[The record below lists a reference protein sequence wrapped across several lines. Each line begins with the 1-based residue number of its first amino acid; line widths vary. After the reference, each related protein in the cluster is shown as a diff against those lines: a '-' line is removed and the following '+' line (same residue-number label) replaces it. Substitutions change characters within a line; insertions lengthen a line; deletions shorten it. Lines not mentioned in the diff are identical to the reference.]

1 MNLCKPYMWILKKYL
16 CSIPFYVFRIF
27 PIKRNK
33 IVFSSYRGRGFGD
46 NGKYIALE
54 MIKEKND
61 YDLVW
66 LVRDI
71 HTDSFPKEVRK
82 INYRSLQAIYELATA
97 KVWIDNCRK
106 PIYMKKRKSQFYI
119 NTGHGGIPLKK
130 VEADIPPGG
139 IDAEYIKHAKNDS
152 KMTDLY
158 TSNAKFRT
166 YILKKRYWYDGEV
179 FECGSPKIERLL
191 LDNTETIKQI
201 KSKLGISEKKNIIL
215 YAPTF
220 RKSKDLEIYN
230 INFELICETL
240 KDSFGGDWVML
251 FRLHPNMYEFYEKC
265 SLPSNVINVTTY
277 DDMQDLLISADVLL
291 TDYSG
296 TMFEKIYDRKKVLL
310 YIPDCEVYERGY
322 YFRFEE
328 LPFPYAK
335 TEEDLIDNI
344 KNWNQNQYLQDI
356 DIFSQKIGLVFEYGA
371 SKKIVERI
379 SKIIEK

>member
-1 MNLCKPYMWILKKYL
+1 MSLAKYCL
-16 CSIPFYVFRIF
+16 LIFKNYIYSSLFYIFRVF
-27 PIKRNK
+27 PIQKNK
-33 IVFSSYRGRGFGD
+33 IVFSSYMGKGFGD
-46 NGKYIALE
+46 NGKYITLE
-54 MIKEKND
+54 MIKRTKS
-61 YDLVW
+61 YDIVW

-71 HTDSFPKEVRK
+71 YAGTFPKKVR
-82 INYRSLQAIYELATA
+82 IVNYRSLRAIYELVTA
-97 KVWIDNCRK
+97 KVWVDNCRK
-106 PIYMKKRKSQFYI
+106 AIYVRKRKSQYYI

-130 VEADIPPGG
+130 VEFDAQDSIG
-139 IDAEYIKHAKNDS
+139 IEYIKKAKHDS
-152 KMTDLY
+152 EMTDLY
-158 TSNAKFRT
+158 ISNARFRT
-166 YILKKRYWYDGEV
+166 EILQKKYWYDGEV

-191 LDNTETIKQI
+191 LDNTEVIKQI
-201 KSKLGISEKKNIIL
+201 KTKLGISEKKNIIL

-220 RKSKDLEIYN
+220 RNSKDLEIYS
-230 INFELICETL
+230 INFDLICKTL
-240 KDSFGGDWVML
+240 EGAFGGEWVML

-277 DDMQDLLISADVLL
+277 DDMQELLISADVLL

-328 LPFPYAK
+328 LPFPSAK

-344 KNWNQNQYLQDI
+344 KNWNQNQYLRDI
-356 DIFSQKIGLVFEYGA
+356 DTFSQKTGLVFEYGA

-379 SKIIEK
+379 SKIIGK